1 MTEHMNYV
9 TQDNIKDIEESVEKS
24 LQLTDEEGKSAI
36 VSEANQ
42 MVNALFDINLG
53 SATDRISLTNKIES
67 LGDDVIKKSSSSCS
81 LLKVRIGTLSNLND
95 KNDSKTAIITGLED
109 LNYEMKKLDPSKINF
124 DEKGLFGKISRSI
137 KKYFEKYKTADV
149 VIKEIFDT
157 LEKSKN
163 RLESDNKT
171 LEIKQVELR
180 NATLELQR
188 LIDYVTYLNSALEE
202 RIQMAKEQCVDEE
215 IIHFVEKNI
224 VFAVLQ
230 KMQDLQQQ
238 LVVNQQG
245 YMALEI
251 IILNNKELMRNVKK
265 AQTTT
270 RAALETGII
279 VAAALYDQKIALKQL
294 NILNTTTNYYI
305 AETSKLLK
313 TQGTDIQKQS
323 IESGPSYETLKEAF
337 INTFEALDEID
348 NFKENAIPLLKERIA
363 DFANLAETG
372 EQRIKQMEKNK

>member
-1 MTEHMNYV
+1 MTEQMNYV
-9 TQDNIKDIEESVEKS
+9 TQDNIKVLEASVKNS
-24 LQLTDEEGKSAI
+24 LQLTDEEEKSAI
-36 VSEANQ
+36 VSEADQ
-42 MVNALFDINLG
+42 MVNALFDVNLG
-53 SATDRISLTNKIES
+53 SASDRISLTNKIES

-81 LLKVRIGTLSNLND
+81 LLKVKIGTLSNLND

-137 KKYFEKYKTADV
+137 KRYFAKYQTADV

-157 LEKSKN
+157 LEKSGK

-180 NATLELQR
+180 NATLEVQK
-188 LIDYVTYLNSALEE
+188 LIEYVTYLHSALEE
-202 RIQMAKEQCVDEE
+202 RIQMAKEQNNDEE
-215 IIHFVEKNI
+215 IIDFVEKNI
-224 VFAVLQ
+224 IFAVLQ
-230 KMQDLQQQ
+230 KIQDFQQQ

-251 IILNNKELMRNVKK
+251 IIQNNKELMRNVKK

-279 VAAALYDQKIALKQL
+279 VASALYDQKIALKQL

-305 AETSKLLK
+305 SETSKLLK
-313 TQGTDIQKQS
+313 AQGTDIQKQS
-323 IESGPSYETLKEAF
+323 IESGPSYEALKEAF
-337 INTFEALDEID
+337 INTFEAFDELD
-348 NFKENAIPLLKERIA
+348 NFKQNAIPLLKERISE
-363 DFANLAETG
+363 FTELAESG
-372 EQRIKQMEKNK
+372 EQRIKQIESNK

>member
-1 MTEHMNYV
+1 MTEQMNYV
-9 TQDNIKDIEESVEKS
+9 TQDNIKVLEASVKNS
-24 LQLTDEEGKSAI
+24 LQLTDEEEKSAI
-36 VSEANQ
+36 VSEADQ
-42 MVNALFDINLG
+42 MVNALFDVNLG
-53 SATDRISLTNKIES
+53 SASDRISLTNKIES

-81 LLKVRIGTLSNLND
+81 LLKVKIGTLSNLND

-124 DEKGLFGKISRSI
+124 DEKGLFGKKSRSI
-137 KKYFEKYKTADV
+137 KRYFAKYQTADV

-157 LEKSKN
+157 LEKSGK

-180 NATLELQR
+180 NATLEVQK
-188 LIDYVTYLNSALEE
+188 LIEYVTYLHSALEE
-202 RIQMAKEQCVDEE
+202 RIQMAKEQNIDEE
-215 IIHFVEKNI
+215 IIDFVEKNI
-224 VFAVLQ
+224 IFAVLQ
-230 KMQDLQQQ
+230 KIQDFQQQ

-251 IILNNKELMRNVKK
+251 IIQNNKELMRNVKK

-279 VAAALYDQKIALKQL
+279 VASALYDQKIALKQL

-305 AETSKLLK
+305 SETSKLLK
-313 TQGTDIQKQS
+313 AQGTDIQKQS
-323 IESGPSYETLKEAF
+323 IESGPSYEALKEAF
-337 INTFEALDEID
+337 INTFEAFDELD
-348 NFKENAIPLLKERIA
+348 NFKQNAIPLLKERISE
-363 DFANLAETG
+363 FTELAESG
-372 EQRIKQMEKNK
+372 EQRIKQIESNK

>member
-1 MTEHMNYV
+1 MTEQMNYV
-9 TQDNIKDIEESVEKS
+9 TQDNIKVLEASVKNS
-24 LQLTDEEGKSAI
+24 LQLTDEEEKSAI
-36 VSEANQ
+36 VSEADQ
-42 MVNALFDINLG
+42 MVNALFDVNLG
-53 SATDRISLTNKIES
+53 SASDRISLTNKIES

-81 LLKVRIGTLSNLND
+81 LLKVKIGTLSNLND

-137 KKYFEKYKTADV
+137 KRYFAKYQTADV

-157 LEKSKN
+157 LEKSGK

-180 NATLELQR
+180 NATLEVQK
-188 LIDYVTYLNSALEE
+188 LIEYVTYLHSALEE
-202 RIQMAKEQCVDEE
+202 RIQMAKEQNIDEE
-215 IIHFVEKNI
+215 IIDFVEKNI
-224 VFAVLQ
+224 IFAVLQ
-230 KMQDLQQQ
+230 KIQDFQQQ

-251 IILNNKELMRNVKK
+251 IIQNNKELMRNVKK

-279 VAAALYDQKIALKQL
+279 VASALYDQKIALKQL

-305 AETSKLLK
+305 SETSKLLK
-313 TQGTDIQKQS
+313 AQGTDIQKQS
-323 IESGPSYETLKEAF
+323 IESGPSYEALKEAF
-337 INTFEALDEID
+337 INTFEAFDELD
-348 NFKENAIPLLKERIA
+348 NFKQNAIPLLKERISE
-363 DFANLAETG
+363 FTELAESG
-372 EQRIKQMEKNK
+372 EQRIKQIESNK